1 MKETIKKQ
9 LPLKERAYRLIK
21 DKIVTCEMMPGVDIS
36 EEELAKELG
45 SSRTPIREAILR
57 LEQEKFVT
65 VYPRKGCIVS
75 YITNRDI
82 HEVFQIREIIEP
94 QAAKIV
100 CGNISEEKLI
110 DFKERFG
117 QIGLEGNLINDTEFF
132 ELDIEF
138 HKYIV
143 NSTNNRFLIEFMNKI
158 FNQDYRIRVLAT
170 RLHEYEKKRN
180 RPEHL
185 EIIDAFMKR
194 DEKELEQS
202 ILRHIKNAY
211 RAALKIAY

>member
-1 MKETIKKQ
+1 MKETIQKQ
-9 LPLKERAYRLIK
+9 LPLKARAYRLIK
-21 DKIVTCEMMPGVDIS
+21 DKIITCEMMPGVDIS

-65 VYPRKGCIVS
+65 IYPRKGCIVS
-75 YITNRDI
+75 YITNKDI
-82 HEVFQIREIIEP
+82 HEVFQVREIVET

-100 CGNISEEKLI
+100 CRTISEEKLLEFR
-110 DFKERFG
+110 DRFG
-117 QIGLEGNLINDTEFF
+117 QIGLEGNLINDTDFF

-138 HKYIV
+138 HRYIV
-143 NSTNNRFLIEFMNKI
+143 NSTNNRYLIEFMNKI
-158 FNQDYRIRVLAT
+158 YDQDYRIRVLAT

-185 EIIDAFMKR
+185 EIIDAFIKK
-194 DEKELEQS
+194 DEKKLEKSTLQ
-202 ILRHIKNAY
+202 HIQNAY
-211 RAALKIAY
+211 KAALKIVY